1 MSQKLSVVIPTLN
14 TQHVLPSTLE
24 SLMEGVFAGVIGD
37 LVIVDGGSTDATI
50 NIAKEVGATFL
61 ATKPSRGGQIF
72 AGVSACKCDWV
83 LILHADSRLSQGWAE
98 LIPAAPDPEQA
109 YYFKMQ
115 FDAVGFAAWWVA
127 KWANLRSKIFAL
139 PYGDQGILIH
149 KNLLASLGDY
159 PTAPLMEDVILARKL
174 GRRLTALPITI
185 TTSAEKYIAQGW
197 LRRGVRNLTLLFQFM
212 LGTTPEA
219 LYKKYYS

>member
-14 TQHVLPSTLE
+14 AEQVLPSTLE

-37 LVIVDGGSTDATI
+37 LVIVDGGSNDATVD
-50 NIAKEVGATFL
+50 IAKEVGATFL
-61 ATKPSRGGQIF
+61 ETTPSRGGQIF

-98 LIPAAPDPEQA
+98 LIPAATDPERA
-109 YYFKMQ
+109 YYFQLQ

-149 KNLLASLGDY
+149 KNLLASIGDY

-174 GRRLTALPITI
+174 GRCLTALPITI
-185 TTSAEKYIAQGW
+185 TTSAEKYITQGW
-197 LRRGVRNLTLLFQFM
+197 LRRGVRNLALLFQFL

>member
-14 TQHVLPSTLE
+14 AQYVLPLTLE

-37 LVIVDGGSTDATI
+37 LVMVEGGSTDATI

-61 ATKPSRGGQIF
+61 ETKPSRGGQIF
-72 AGVSACKCDWV
+72 SGISACKCDWV
-83 LILHADSRLSQGWAE
+83 LILHADSRLSQGWVE
-98 LIPAAPDPEQA
+98 LFRTAPDPKRA
-109 YYFKMQ
+109 YYFQLQ

-149 KNLLASLGDY
+149 KSLLDSVGGY
-159 PTAPLMEDVILARKL
+159 PTAPLMEDVILARTL

-185 TTSAEKYIAQGW
+185 TTSAEKYITQGW
-197 LRRGVRNLTLLFQFM
+197 LRRGVRNLALLFQLL

>member
-14 TQHVLPSTLE
+14 AQQVLPSTLE

-37 LVIVDGGSTDATI
+37 LVIVDGGSNDATI
-50 NIAKEVGATFL
+50 NMAKEVGATFL
-61 ATKPSRGGQIF
+61 ETKPSRGRQIF
-72 AGVSACKCDWV
+72 AGVFACKYDWV

-98 LIPAAPDPEQA
+98 LIPTASDPEQA
-109 YYFKMQ
+109 YYFKLQ

-127 KWANLRSKIFAL
+127 KWANLRSKIFTL

-149 KNLLASLGDY
+149 KNLLASIGDY

-185 TTSAEKYIAQGW
+185 TTSAEKYITQGW
-197 LRRGVRNLTLLFQFM
+197 LRRGVRNLALLFQYL

>member
-14 TQHVLPSTLE
+14 AQQVLPSTLE
-24 SLMEGVFAGVIGD
+24 KLMEGVFAGVIGD
-37 LVIVDGGSTDATI
+37 LVIVDGGSSDAT
-50 NIAKEVGATFL
+50 NTIAKEVGATFL
-61 ATKPSRGGQIF
+61 EATPSRGGQIF
-72 AGVSACKCDWV
+72 AGVSACKCEWV

-98 LIPAAPDPEQA
+98 LIPAAPDPERA
-109 YYFKMQ
+109 YYFQLQ
-115 FDAVGFAAWWVA
+115 FDAIGFAAWWVA

-149 KNLLASLGDY
+149 KSLLASVGGY
-159 PTAPLMEDVILARKL
+159 PTASLMEDVILARKL

-185 TTSAEKYIAQGW
+185 TTSAEKYNAQGW
-197 LRRGVRNLTLLFQFM
+197 LHRGFRNLALLFQFL
-212 LGTTPEA
+212 LGATPEA

>member
-61 ATKPSRGGQIF
+61 ETKPSRGGQIF

-83 LILHADSRLSQGWAE
+83 LILHADSRLSQGWVE
-98 LIPAAPDPEQA
+98 LFPTAPDPKRA
-109 YYFKMQ
+109 YYFQLQ

-149 KNLLASLGDY
+149 KSLLDSVGGY
-159 PTAPLMEDVILARKL
+159 PTAPLMEDVILARTL
-174 GRRLTALPITI
+174 GRRLTAVPITI
-185 TTSAEKYIAQGW
+185 TTRAEKYIAQGW
-197 LRRGVRNLTLLFQFM
+197 LRRGFRNVALLFQFL
-212 LGTTPEA
+212 LGKTPEA

>member
-14 TQHVLPSTLE
+14 AQHVLPSTLE
-24 SLMEGVFAGVIGD
+24 SLMEGVFAGVISD
-37 LVIVDGGSTDATI
+37 LVIVDGGSNDATI
-50 NIAKEVGATFL
+50 NIAKEVGATL
-61 ATKPSRGGQIF
+61 LETKPSRGGQIF

-83 LILHADSRLSQGWAE
+83 LILHADSRLSQGWVE
-98 LIPAAPDPEQA
+98 LIPTTPDPERA
-109 YYFKMQ
+109 YYFQLQ

-139 PYGDQGILIH
+139 PYGDQGILIN
-149 KNLLASLGDY
+149 KNLLASIGDY

-174 GRRLTALPITI
+174 GRRLIALPIMI
-185 TTSAEKYIAQGW
+185 TTSSEEYIAQGW
-197 LRRGVRNLTLLFQFM
+197 LRRGFRNLALLFQFL